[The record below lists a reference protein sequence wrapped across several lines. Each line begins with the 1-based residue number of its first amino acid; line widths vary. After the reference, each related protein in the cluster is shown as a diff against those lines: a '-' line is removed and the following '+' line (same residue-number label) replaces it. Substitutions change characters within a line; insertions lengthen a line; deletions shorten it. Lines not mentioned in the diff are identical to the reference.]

1 MKSVSCS
8 RMKMSEMTN
17 GRIAM
22 TSAMATTS
30 AIGPVSAGVSRP
42 TVSPSALRLTFK
54 AIGGRT
60 GR

>member
-1 MKSVSCS
+1 
-8 RMKMSEMTN
+8 
-17 GRIAM
+17 M